1 MAYKNIDSI
10 EKMKEETQ
18 GEEGFENPFSIHQ
31 ETENIIICEDVKKEI
46 KLEENED
53 LLLVNQ
59 DTKSLI
65 VC

>member
-1 MAYKNIDSI
+1 
-10 EKMKEETQ
+10 MKEETQ

-31 ETENIIICEDVKKEI
+31 ETENIIICKDIKKEI